1 MGHATEY
8 KHIYMLPGIDGTGML
23 FDRLARAFGYRCRT
37 TVLPYEDEETV
48 DDYLDSISE
57 RLPKHRALIFA
68 ESFSGPLV
76 LALLARYPG
85 RFRGAILATTFARSP
100 FMSFFGMTTVLSRG
114 LFGAITLKDLLLN
127 RFCAPDDVPEDVK
140 SDISLLSDE
149 ISPEVIKQRLHIMD
163 ELDVRHLLPSIS
175 TPVLYL
181 HGLRDKLISEKL
193 REELFESV
201 PRIAFKGIDG
211 PHLLVETQPVEC
223 ADTIINFLDMIDA
236 R

>member
-1 MGHATEY
+1 MARASDY

-23 FDRLARAFGYRCRT
+23 FDRLAMAFGYRCRT
-37 TVLPYEDEETV
+37 TVLPYEHEETV
-48 DDYLDSISE
+48 DDYLDSISD

-100 FMSFFGMTTVLSRG
+100 FISFFGMTTILSKG
-114 LFGAITLKDLLLN
+114 VFGGINLKNLLLN
-127 RFCAPDDVPEDVK
+127 KFCSPEDVPEDVQE
-140 SDISLLSDE
+140 DVRILSDE

-163 ELDVRHLLPSIS
+163 DLDVRHLLPSIS

-181 HGLRDKLISEKL
+181 RGLRDKLISEKL

-211 PHLLVETQPVEC
+211 PHLLVETQPKEC
-223 ADTIINFLDMIDA
+223 ADTIIHFLDMIDA